1 MSLPKKAAAL
11 RPPLFSFGQ
20 TENIKTVSSIS
31 DKFSEIL
38 QTNDKAIDELCL
50 VADQLVV
57 DKKQLDDFD
66 DRNLRRIG
74 TAVDGMA
81 QNNSETVD
89 QTDQDKL
96 DNSKAEAI
104 EDELRDQIEQLRT
117 TIRRQKL
124 RTQINRQL
132 LDLSMLSMD
141 KCVGGLREIYCQRAQ
156 DALAL
161 HKHYADLI
169 EEKRNEYSKLLNS
182 HNELES
188 EFFTL
193 VRNLGKVV
201 SKSVDYKNAQQTA
214 DYADAKQYV
223 LNSLQK

>member
-20 TENIKTVSSIS
+20 TENLKTVLSIS
-31 DKFSEIL
+31 EKFSDILEI
-38 QTNDKAIDELCL
+38 NDKAIDELCC
-50 VADQLVV
+50 VADQLVL

-66 DRNLRRIG
+66 DKNLRRIG
-74 TAVDGMA
+74 TAVDGIF
-81 QNNSETVD
+81 QFSTENLEGVE
-89 QTDQDKL
+89 QEKV

-117 TIRRQKL
+117 TIRHQK
-124 RTQINRQL
+124 TCNQINRQL

-141 KCVGGLREIYCQRAQ
+141 KCVGGLREIYCKRAQ

-161 HKHYADLI
+161 HSHYADLI
-169 EEKRNEYSKLLNS
+169 DEKRDEYSRLLNR

-188 EFFTL
+188 EFFVL

-201 SKSVDYKNAQQTA
+201 SKSVDYENVQQTA
-214 DYADAKQYV
+214 DYADAKQYL
-223 LNSLQK
+223 LNSLQR